1 MSRQISMF
9 MQLSWFVLVFKERYF
24 IKHVTHILVYFR
36 VFSLTMISQNLLCLF
51 ESLRFFNVMSN
62 INVHATLMICISLWR
77 KVFHHGDWFRRWLI
91 LYWVKKKSN
100 TCLKSC
106 VWIFSTKTNNYSF
119 YHDSHEWFLMFW
131 ERIYQSFSLAWLE

>member
-91 LYWVKKKSN
+91 LYWVKKN
-100 TCLKSC
+100 QIL
-106 VWIFSTKTNNYSF
+106 VWSLVFEFSQQRRITIHFIMTLMNG
-119 YHDSHEWFLMFW
+119 FLCF
-131 ERIYQSFSLAWLE
+131 ESVFINLSRLLD